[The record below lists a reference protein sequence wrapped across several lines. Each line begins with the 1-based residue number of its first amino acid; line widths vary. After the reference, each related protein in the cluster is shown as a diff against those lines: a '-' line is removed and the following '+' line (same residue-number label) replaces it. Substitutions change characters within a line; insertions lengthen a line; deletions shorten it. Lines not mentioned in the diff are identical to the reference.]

1 MGMDQTLIGFA
12 VTKGGDIAN
21 EVWKDCGSIE
31 NPIGMAVALGQ
42 ATGTILSKLRDT
54 LGPDVL
60 ADFLVAFSAMAS
72 QAGELDRS
80 KISLVVV
87 EKE

>member
-21 EVWKDCGSIE
+21 EVWNDCGSIE

-42 ATGTILSKLRDT
+42 ATGTILRETRNT
-54 LGPDVL
+54 LDISCRPLVRPMESVL
-60 ADFLVAFSAMAS
+60 TMSEYSRPF
-72 QAGELDRS
+72 RN
-80 KISLVVV
+80 
-87 EKE
+87 